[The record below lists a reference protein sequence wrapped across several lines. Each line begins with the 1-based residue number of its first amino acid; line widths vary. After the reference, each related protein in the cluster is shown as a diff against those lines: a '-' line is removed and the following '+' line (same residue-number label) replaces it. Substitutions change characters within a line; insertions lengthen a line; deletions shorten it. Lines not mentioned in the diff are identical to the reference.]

1 FARPP
6 SCTSTSCHLAMEQL
20 SNLWGKLKDGS
31 LCRER
36 PLEVWGVSLVL
47 VGGVALLAQAVLSS
61 DSKPTAAQAAFE
73 EGKAVVLASGKAVKV
88 VRVPNTSSGISA
100 AAATL
105 GKQLGSSPLTAA
117 FAAANLDAAGREK
130 AATWLYRTILKT
142 SVPNKSNTL
151 TLQTE
156 DASAVG
162 IWYPPGT
169 SFDTWDFINAGGLC
183 YTLMF
188 SGWERR
194 LRFPA
199 HGQVV
204 SIKRRTALRKFD
216 GKGYYLMA
224 AGAGTGD
231 EQDVEA
237 VVKPVLALADK
248 EGLPAITESDTPA
261 RKALLEG
268 LGFKAVDSVAA
279 LSVGVEI
286 MLRQPSAV

>member
-1 FARPP
+1 MPRQWAFGTRQVRSQSSAGAVHLLLPRRQALFTA
-6 SCTSTSCHLAMEQL
+6 SCA
-20 SNLWGKLKDGS
+20 
-31 LCRER
+31 
-36 PLEVWGVSLVL
+36 P
-47 VGGVALLAQAVLSS
+47 A
-61 DSKPTAAQAAFE
+61 
-73 EGKAVVLASGKAVKV
+73 
-88 VRVPNTSSGISA
+88 
-100 AAATL
+100 
-105 GKQLGSSPLTAA
+105 
-117 FAAANLDAAGREK
+117 
-130 AATWLYRTILKT
+130 
-142 SVPNKSNTL
+142 
-151 TLQTE
+151 
-156 DASAVG
+156 
-162 IWYPPGT
+162 GT